1 MKIKNVSNERVTTMT
16 NGNVIVFEPHGEE
29 GSIKDVWDPVFC
41 KHILTKY
48 RDSGIVHFEYNGEMQ
63 KRYSDKGGQQA
74 FEKDQVTDAFK
85 SMKRKWQDALL
96 YEREAVK
103 AYKEK
108 GGTLHE
114 FDNMDPSKFEKK
126 IKDVEAQEKAFLAEY
141 EPKIEKTEVRRGRP
155 PMEKQAEA

>member
-1 MKIKNVSNERVTTMT
+1 
-16 NGNVIVFEPHGEE
+16 
-29 GSIKDVWDPVFC
+29 
-41 KHILTKY
+41 
-48 RDSGIVHFEYNGEMQ
+48 VHFEYNGEMQ
-63 KRYSDKGGQQA
+63 QRFADKGGQKA
-74 FEKDQVTDAFK
+74 FEKEQVMDAFK

-126 IKDVEAQEKAFLAEY
+126 IKDVEAQEKAYLASF
-141 EPKIEKTEVRRGRP
+141 EPKSEAVDAPKRRACNPFGRVVLDSLCR
-155 PMEKQAEA
+155 E